1 MQFERKIAGAAL
13 KDPTPPAVEPTGEQK
28 GGSLEIKGGTVSL
41 KASPHK
47 DWRHVIQH
55 NFELRNR
62 LGTILYTNQAG
73 GDGAFE
79 VDFDFGF
86 HLIRARGLPESEG
99 ISFTVKKP
107 GGVPEDQGAE
117 VEPGVI
123 DTRDRIRVTELQI
136 FYPQATTL
144 NFGPDFV
151 FGTYGHKPRLWTLED
166 LTALLPSSEEVP
178 NPVIA
183 GLTLGGGAGMPDFV
197 RGLEERSLQEVL
209 APHQVEGFDAETWE
223 GPLKRAV
230 GTTDYLRLYYNE
242 QTGKCLVTALSIGVL
257 GDADPDATPPE
268 PPTIPDEEPT
278 DTPTT
283 NPWGPNTHGGPR
295 LPAATGDEY
304 SYVDENGNPLV
315 PTPAPAGNGAVYALH
330 PDGFSFSQDGGRS
343 WDLRQLSNTG
353 TLIDISAGPGGVYL
367 LTADGDVW
375 LGTGGPKGQ
384 FAKLPLTDVS
394 AGSEAE
400 VELVNPGFELG
411 DLTGWTLVEG
421 DEPQVVDTATPPQR
435 DGKFYLTRDWRII
448 SAQDFSIEQTV
459 ALPASVAGE
468 TEKLRLYADVLTE
481 NADIGKI
488 ELLDGTEV
496 VVPSDNFALT
506 YSGGTFRANGFATS
520 PTAGTLNLIGT
531 PVSGS
536 VGSWSV
542 SDGYT
547 GIQLSGNEGQNIS
560 GSINWRVETSTG
572 DLFDGLV
579 VLRIFDLD
587 TSNGF
592 VEGLEIQGVASYD
605 LLSSDVTVF
614 NMGFERFNFNGAPV
628 NTAGDQPVG
637 RFHVVVRS
645 AFGFTYQGRWVAGL
659 GMKGPGS
666 AAVPPA
672 TVLATAQSDANAW
685 RRVMAEYSGE
695 LPARVTVR
703 VSGQA
708 VGGYAD
714 VYVDNVALTLPG
726 VSDEL
731 KAGAISHVRA
741 NSEGGGADLFIG
753 DTVVSRRAGMSPEEN
768 AATHP
773 GPGDGIALFA
783 TPGEALVS
791 SGDGRQKTVASG
803 TRLAIFAGQA
813 WESHTL
819 PDGQSACAVLNEPV
833 WCIATPI
840 GQLFRYEF
848 VTATLQAPVVVG
860 PDGHLAGDFKRKGA
874 VLTSRE
880 GAIDFVGATGNASSW
895 ATQPVNDSTPARQSC
910 CLDSG
915 RYLGHPVG
923 AYSLFWSDNPV
934 QPNSWQYA
942 GRLERPILK
951 IVEVR

>member
-28 GGSLEIKGGTVSL
+28 GGSLEIKGGTVSP
-41 KASPHK
+41 KVSPHK
-47 DWRHVIQH
+47 DWRHVIAH
-55 NFELRNR
+55 NFELRNNVR
-62 LGTILYTNQAG
+62 TLFYWDNTFTGESSY
-73 GDGAFE
+73 E
-79 VDFDFGF
+79 VNLDFAY
-86 HLIRARGLPESEG
+86 HLIRSGPTLE
-99 ISFTVKKP
+99 FTLKKP
-107 GGVPEDQGAE
+107 DGVPEDQGILFEDGA
-117 VEPGVI
+117 VG
-123 DTRDRIRVTELQI
+123 TRDRIRIADVQI
-136 FYPQATTL
+136 YYPQATTL
-144 NFGPDFV
+144 NFSSEFV
-151 FGTYGHKPRLWTLED
+151 FGTYGHKPRRWTLAE
-166 LTALLPSSEEVP
+166 LTALLPSSEEAP
-178 NPVIA
+178 NPVIT

-197 RGLEERSLQEVL
+197 RGLEERSLQDVL
-209 APHQVEGFDAETWE
+209 APHQTEGFDAETWE
-223 GPLKRAV
+223 GPLTRAA
-230 GTTDYLRLYYNE
+230 GTTDYLRLMYNE
-242 QTGKCLVTALSIGVL
+242 QTGKCLVLALSIGVV
-257 GDADPDATPPE
+257 GDADPNMVPVE
-268 PPTIPDEEPT
+268 PPTLPNEGSTDAPT
-278 DTPTT
+278 PS
-283 NPWGPNTHGGPR
+283 NPWGGGSGGPR

-304 SYVDENGNPLV
+304 SYTDENGNPLAA
-315 PTPAPAGNGAVYALH
+315 TPAPAGNGTVYALH
-330 PDGFSFSQDGGRS
+330 PDGFSCSQDGGRS
-343 WDLRQLSNTG
+343 WDLRQLSNPG
-353 TLIDISAGPGGVYL
+353 TLIDIAAGPGGVYL
-367 LTADGDVW
+367 LTEDGDVW

-394 AGSEAE
+394 AGAEAE
-400 VELVNPGFELG
+400 VELVNGGFELG
-411 DLTGWTLVEG
+411 DLTGWTLVQG

-435 DGKFYLTRDWRII
+435 DGKYYLTRDWRII

-459 ALPASVAGE
+459 ALPASVVGE
-468 TEKLRLYADVLTE
+468 TGKLRLYADVLTE
-481 NADIGKI
+481 NADIGKVEI
-488 ELLDGTEV
+488 LDGTEV
-496 VVPSDNFALT
+496 VVPADNFALT
-506 YSGGTFRANGFATS
+506 YSGGTFRANGFASS

-531 PVSGS
+531 PTGGS

-547 GIQLSGNEGQNIS
+547 GIQLNGNEGQNVN

-572 DLFDGLV
+572 DLFDGFV
-579 VLRIFDLD
+579 ALRIFDLD

-592 VEGLEIQGVASYD
+592 VEGLEIQGVTSYD
-605 LLSSDVTVF
+605 LLSSSVTAF
-614 NMGFERFNFNGAPV
+614 DMGFEKFNFNGAPV
-628 NTAGDQPVG
+628 NTAGDQPAG

-645 AFGFTYQGRWVAGL
+645 TFGFTYQGRWVAGL

-672 TVLATAQSDANAW
+672 TVLATAQSDASAW
-685 RRVMAEYSGE
+685 RRVTAEYNGE

-726 VSDEL
+726 VSEEL

-753 DTVVSRRAGMSPEEN
+753 DTVVSRRAGMSPDEN

-819 PDGQSACAVLNEPV
+819 PDGQAACAVLNEPV

-848 VTATLQAPVVVG
+848 VTAALQAPVVVG
-860 PDGHLAGDFKRKGA
+860 PDGHLAGDFKRRGA

-895 ATQPVNDSTPARQSC
+895 ATQPVNASAPARQSC

-915 RYLGHPVG
+915 RYLGHPKG